1 MEERNRSMEDY
12 LNTKGRIFD
21 IQRYSIHDGNGI
33 RTIVFLKG
41 CVLRCRWCC
50 NPESQK
56 YEIETMMVQGEP
68 KVIGEDVTVK
78 EVMETVEKDRTYYRR
93 TGGGLTLSGGES
105 LCQPEFAAALL
116 RAASEDGIS
125 TAMESMGCADYKVI
139 EGLLPYLDQYL
150 LDIKHMNPAK
160 HKAFTGRSNE
170 LMLEN
175 AMKIAKSGMT
185 ELSIRVPVIPGFND
199 TQEEIR
205 DIAEYTKALGSVK
218 RLHLL
223 PYHRLGQDKYEGL
236 GREYLMGNAEP
247 PSNETMEM
255 LLKTAE
261 LASGIEC
268 QIGG

>member
-1 MEERNRSMEDY
+1 
-12 LNTKGRIFD
+12 
-21 IQRYSIHDGNGI
+21 
-33 RTIVFLKG
+33 
-41 CVLRCRWCC
+41 
-50 NPESQK
+50 
-56 YEIETMMVQGEP
+56 
-68 KVIGEDVTVK
+68 
-78 EVMETVEKDRTYYRR
+78 
-93 TGGGLTLSGGES
+93 
-105 LCQPEFAAALL
+105 
-116 RAASEDGIS
+116 
-125 TAMESMGCADYKVI
+125 
-139 EGLLPYLDQYL
+139 
-150 LDIKHMNPAK
+150 MNPAK

-170 LMLEN
+170 LMVEN

-185 ELSIRVPVIPGFND
+185 ELSIRVPVIPGVND
-199 TQEEIR
+199 TKEEIR